1 MMLFNLSFKNIKKS
15 FKDYVI
21 YFVTL
26 ILGITIFYIFNSL
39 QSQTVMLEISD
50 LARDIIKMMNDILSG
65 VSVFVS
71 FVLGFLIVYANRF
84 LMKRRKREFGIY
96 MILGMSKQQISKIL
110 IVETLIIGLISL
122 VVGLVLGIVL
132 SQVMSIIVANMFEA
146 DMNRFTF
153 VLSGSALLK
162 TICYFGI
169 MYLLVI
175 VFNTVQV
182 NRQQLINLMTAHQQN
197 ELITNKNPIVC
208 LFVFICAVLLLSY
221 AYYNVTSN
229 VENLTTFFSIILQM
243 IYGALA
249 TYLIYWSLSGLLLK
263 LVLKIKSVYFKNLNS
278 FTVSQVVSKINTT
291 ILSTTVICLLLFL
304 TICIF
309 SSAVALND
317 SANSEIDELVPVD
330 LQMITNVKDSQM
342 TVKEY
347 LNSNNI
353 NLNDEINLQE
363 ELNFE
368 TYYSDELTYG
378 DTYGNMYSDV
388 SEEFLNEHERIIEVS
403 AYNQVAK
410 LYNLPTYQLE
420 NEYVVMGN
428 YNNVCNIRNMVL
440 KNKPDIEL
448 NGKVYH
454 SKFASCQYGF
464 LTIQSSP
471 ADMGF
476 YIVPDEAV
484 KNLNVDESFLIG
496 NYSSSKAKRDEI
508 NEKLLGYRSD
518 DLIVTTKLE
527 IATNNIGTGAMVIFI
542 GLYIGLVFLISC
554 AAILALKELSQCI
567 DNKEK
572 YQILR
577 KIGVDEKMINKS
589 LFIQIAIYFAFPLIL
604 ALIHSIF
611 GIQVCKLMLE
621 SSGQLNV
628 FGAIK
633 ITILFL
639 IIIYGGYF
647 YITYLSAK
655 NIIKER

>member
-1 MMLFNLSFKNIKKS
+1 MLFNLSFKNIKKS

-21 YFVTL
+21 YFETL

-50 LARDIIKMMNDILSG
+50 LTRDIIKMMNDILSG

-122 VVGLVLGIVL
+122 IVGLVLGIVL

-208 LFVFICAVLLLSY
+208 LFVFIGAVLLLSY

-243 IYGALA
+243 VYGALA

-368 TYYSDELTYG
+368 TYYNT
-378 DTYGNMYSDV
+378 
-388 SEEFLNEHERIIEVS
+388 I
-403 AYNQVAK
+403 
-410 LYNLPTYQLE
+410 YQL
-420 NEYVVMGN
+420 
-428 YNNVCNIRNMVL
+428 
-440 KNKPDIEL
+440 
-448 NGKVYH
+448 
-454 SKFASCQYGF
+454 F
-464 LTIQSSP
+464 
-471 ADMGF
+471 
-476 YIVPDEAV
+476 
-484 KNLNVDESFLIG
+484 
-496 NYSSSKAKRDEI
+496 
-508 NEKLLGYRSD
+508 
-518 DLIVTTKLE
+518 
-527 IATNNIGTGAMVIFI
+527 
-542 GLYIGLVFLISC
+542 
-554 AAILALKELSQCI
+554 
-567 DNKEK
+567 
-572 YQILR
+572 
-577 KIGVDEKMINKS
+577 
-589 LFIQIAIYFAFPLIL
+589 
-604 ALIHSIF
+604 
-611 GIQVCKLMLE
+611 
-621 SSGQLNV
+621 
-628 FGAIK
+628 
-633 ITILFL
+633 
-639 IIIYGGYF
+639 
-647 YITYLSAK
+647 
-655 NIIKER
+655 

>member
-1 MMLFNLSFKNIKKS
+1 MMLFNLSLKNIKKS
-15 FKDYVI
+15 FKDYLI

-26 ILGITIFYIFNSL
+26 ILGVTIFYIFNSL

-50 LARDIIKMMNDILSG
+50 SAKDIIRIMNDILSG
-65 VSVFVS
+65 VSIFVS

-96 MILGMSKQQISKIL
+96 MILGMSKYQISMIL

-122 VVGLVLGIVL
+122 VIGLVLGIVL

-146 DMNRFTF
+146 DMNSFMF
-153 VLSGSALLK
+153 VLSRSALLK

-175 VFNTVQV
+175 VFNTIQV
-182 NRQQLINLMTAHQQN
+182 NRQQLISLMTAHQQN
-197 ELITNKNPIVC
+197 ELITNKNSIVC
-208 LFVFICAVLLLSY
+208 LLVFIGAVLLLAY

-229 VENLTTFFSIILQM
+229 ASNLTTFFSIVLQM
-243 IYGALA
+243 VYGALA

-263 LVLKIKSVYFKNLNS
+263 LVLKIKTVYFKNLNS

-317 SANSEIDELVPVD
+317 SANGEINKLAPVD
-330 LQMITNVKDSQM
+330 LQMITNVKNNQM

-347 LNSNNI
+347 LNNNNI
-353 NLNDEINLQE
+353 NLNDEIDFQE
-363 ELNFE
+363 ALSFE
-368 TYYSDELTYG
+368 TYYSDQLTYD
-378 DTYGNMYSDV
+378 DTYGNIYSDTTD
-388 SEEFLNEHERIIEVS
+388 EFLNEHERIIGVS

-428 YNNVCNIRNMVL
+428 YDNVCNVRNMVL
-440 KNKPDIEL
+440 KNKPDIKL

-454 SKFASCQYGF
+454 SKFDSCQYGF
-464 LTIQSSP
+464 LMIQSSP

-476 YIVPDEAV
+476 YIVPDEAIE
-484 KNLNVDESFLIG
+484 NLDIDESFLIA
-496 NYSSSKAKRDEI
+496 NYRSQANKKEV
-508 NEKLLGYRSD
+508 NEKILDYRSD

-554 AAILALKELSQCI
+554 AAVLALKELSQCI

-577 KIGVDEKMINKS
+577 KIGVSEKMINKS

-604 ALIHSIF
+604 ALIHSFF

-621 SSGQLNV
+621 SVGQLNV
-628 FGAIK
+628 FAAIK

-639 IIIYGGYF
+639 IFIYGGYF

-655 NIIKER
+655 NIIKEK

>member
-1 MMLFNLSFKNIKKS
+1 MLFNLSFKNIKKS

-122 VVGLVLGIVL
+122 IVGLVLGIVL

-208 LFVFICAVLLLSY
+208 LFVFIGAVLLLSY

-330 LQMITNVKDSQM
+330 LQMITKFKDSQM
-342 TVKEY
+342 TV
-347 LNSNNI
+347 
-353 NLNDEINLQE
+353 
-363 ELNFE
+363 
-368 TYYSDELTYG
+368 
-378 DTYGNMYSDV
+378 
-388 SEEFLNEHERIIEVS
+388 
-403 AYNQVAK
+403 
-410 LYNLPTYQLE
+410 
-420 NEYVVMGN
+420 
-428 YNNVCNIRNMVL
+428 
-440 KNKPDIEL
+440 
-448 NGKVYH
+448 
-454 SKFASCQYGF
+454 
-464 LTIQSSP
+464 
-471 ADMGF
+471 
-476 YIVPDEAV
+476 
-484 KNLNVDESFLIG
+484 
-496 NYSSSKAKRDEI
+496 
-508 NEKLLGYRSD
+508 
-518 DLIVTTKLE
+518 
-527 IATNNIGTGAMVIFI
+527 
-542 GLYIGLVFLISC
+542 
-554 AAILALKELSQCI
+554 
-567 DNKEK
+567 
-572 YQILR
+572 
-577 KIGVDEKMINKS
+577 
-589 LFIQIAIYFAFPLIL
+589 
-604 ALIHSIF
+604 
-611 GIQVCKLMLE
+611 
-621 SSGQLNV
+621 
-628 FGAIK
+628 
-633 ITILFL
+633 
-639 IIIYGGYF
+639 
-647 YITYLSAK
+647 
-655 NIIKER
+655 